1 MPRTSLPGS
10 LERDIL
16 GLRLEQDVYALQQIL
31 SLAFDQGDSE
41 SQALLYEL
49 LRNYQLPQIE
59 LNHAKSSTQYTNL
72 AVYTVESPPVSRT
85 NNIGRPKLEIS
96 EHVLLQLRSLGSAVK
111 WKEISDLLLISR
123 WTIRRR
129 VVDFGTQETIS
140 T

>member
-1 MPRTSLPGS
+1 MPRTSFPGS

-31 SLAFDQGDSE
+31 SLAVDQGDSE

-59 LNHAKSSTQYTNL
+59 LNHAKSSTQCTNL

-96 EHVLLQLRSLGSAVK
+96 EHVLLQLRSFRLRS
-111 WKEISDLLLISR
+111 
-123 WTIRRR
+123 
-129 VVDFGTQETIS
+129 
-140 T
+140 